1 MDYLLK
7 KIGDPRLYKIVGSL
21 PTGDTLKFRDIQ
33 NEFSEY
39 DIDFLWLICY
49 QKENA
54 LFVKKYIEENY
65 KKFHQILDSGFLK
78 KLVSKNNFGS
88 RMWEMILCDCLTS
101 VGKLEPKEKSGA
113 DFILIDTSGQKIQI
127 EAVVSNE
134 ATNPKLR
141 AKRPDY
147 SESNMATLSGNVEDL
162 ELPILLRF
170 FNSFKQKKDK
180 YKKDLPLII
189 AINSYKTVG
198 FTSRDNYILRRIL
211 FGLGCE
217 TITRKSDGTFTN
229 GLQQT
234 PFLNIP
240 GITTIP
246 TAIFRD
252 PNYSHI
258 SGIIYTS
265 QNPTSLVPNGYG
277 WSNYGITYVP
287 NPLAKHQVNTE
298 FPFFRK
304 IECNEE
310 IYQEIDARGTYKSS
324 LL

>member
-1 MDYLLK
+1 MEDLLK
-7 KIGDPRLYKIVGSL
+7 KIGDPKLNKIVGSV
-21 PTGDTLKFRDIQ
+21 PTGDALKFRDIQ
-33 NEFSEY
+33 NEFPEY
-39 DIDFLWLICY
+39 DVDFLWLICY

-78 KLVSKNNFGS
+78 KLASKNNFGS
-88 RMWEMILCDCLTS
+88 HMWEMILCDCLS
-101 VGKLEPKEKSGA
+101 SAGKLEPKEKSGA

-134 ATNPKLR
+134 ATNTKLR
-141 AKRPDY
+141 SKRPDY
-147 SESNMATLSGNVEDL
+147 SESNIATLSGNVEDL

-170 FNSFKQKKDK
+170 FNSFKQKKNK
-180 YKKDLPLII
+180 YRKDIPLII

-198 FTSRDNYILRRIL
+198 FTSRDNYILRRVL

-217 TITRKSDGTFTN
+217 TITRKSDGTFVN

-234 PFLNIP
+234 PFLTIP
-240 GITTIP
+240 GITEIP
-246 TAIFRD
+246 TALFRD
-252 PNYSHI
+252 SNYNHI

-265 QNPTSLVPNGYG
+265 QNPIGLVPNGFG

-287 NPLAKHQVNTE
+287 NPLAKNKVNIKFT
-298 FPFFRK
+298 FFRK

-310 IYQEIDARGTYKSS
+310 IYQESDAVENYKSS
-324 LL
+324 LP